1 LYGLFPANLISPRR
15 TPKLAAAVK
24 KSLEMRGDGGTGW
37 SKAWK
42 INCWARLEDGNH
54 AYKILNEQLYLTG
67 HRGVNGDARGGSYLN
82 LFDAHPPF
90 QIDGNF
96 GFTSGVTEMLL
107 QSQDGA
113 IYLLPALPDEWPEG
127 RIKGLKARGGF
138 VIEDLQWENGKLK
151 EAKIKST
158 LGGNCRLRTTVPIT
172 VEGAKDQN
180 VRKDETNPNPF
191 FQNPPIEKIVVS
203 DSSKI
208 QKLSLEKTY
217 LTDVETSKGEVFTI
231 KMEL

>member
-1 LYGLFPANLISPRR
+1 M
-15 TPKLAAAVK
+15 AAAVK

-37 SKAWK
+37 SKSWK

-67 HRGVNGDARGGSYLN
+67 HRGVNGDTRGGSYLN

-113 IYLLPALPDEWPEG
+113 IYLLPALPDIWESG
-127 RIKGLKARGGF
+127 KVGGLKARGGF
-138 VIEDLQWENGKLK
+138 VIEDLRWENGQLK
-151 EAKIKST
+151 SATIKST
-158 LGGNCRLRTTVPIT
+158 LGGNCRLRTTVPILVKEAASEP
-172 VEGAKDQN
+172 VEEGKPN
-180 VRKDETNPNPF
+180 KNPF
-191 FQNPPIEKIVVS
+191 FQNPPVEDIVVK
-203 DSSKI
+203 DSSKLER
-208 QKLSLEKTY
+208 LSLKKTY
-217 LTDVETSKGEVFTI
+217 LTDVETKKGESFTVQI
-231 KMEL
+231 Q